1 MKSIIVALALMAA
14 APAWAGP
21 VTSQTSQPS
30 ACKPGEVMVK
40 AGSGPSM
47 TLKCEAVP
55 RLIVP
60 PVPREGDICVVRNG
74 VFHCYT
80 PRKK

>member
-1 MKSIIVALALMAA
+1 MRGAVLAAAGILMAA
-14 APAWAGP
+14 SSAWAGA
-21 VTSQTSQPS
+21 VTSEGWQPS

-40 AGSGPSM
+40 VGMS
-47 TLKCEAVP
+47 LKCEAVP
-55 RLIVP
+55 RLVVP